1 MDNEIIMLPLLL
13 LAFALSIA
21 SRFIKGKKD
30 AESKAKGQ
38 QTPATQQPTAVRKTP
53 SKTTQAKPAEK
64 KQSTTATPTV
74 QFNDGHAHVGDQVEQ
89 YDQIV
94 GSLGAV
100 STEGCVEMDGFRLI
114 SNDENFDADSGET
127 NFNLNKVAQAM
138 VLGEILDK
146 PRFKNP
152 YKR

>member
-1 MDNEIIMLPLLL
+1 M
-13 LAFALSIA
+13 
-21 SRFIKGKKD
+21 
-30 AESKAKGQ
+30 
-38 QTPATQQPTAVRKTP
+38 
-53 SKTTQAKPAEK
+53 
-64 KQSTTATPTV
+64 
-74 QFNDGHAHVGDQVEQ
+74 QFNSAHAHVGDQVEQ